1 MMVIHSLIFLAAGCL
16 LLSSCAPHIAA
27 SGPVT
32 GEPRLEGELFVSFDG
47 SKLPLRKWLPAGR
60 TRVVVIALHGFN
72 DYSNFINDAAL
83 YFRDR
88 GIAVYAYD
96 QRGFGEAPHRGKWAG
111 REAMIRDLRTVI
123 PLVRE
128 RHPGIPLYLLGESM
142 GGAVIMTAEATGSPL
157 PADGVILSA
166 PAVWSRR
173 TMPFYQRWLLALAAR
188 TIPWA
193 TLTPE
198 HLDIKPSDNRE
209 MLKKLSQDPLVIK
222 KSRVDAIYG
231 LANLMDGAYESADR
245 YDHNTLLL
253 YGARDE
259 IIPPKPMRHVFR
271 QRLNNTF
278 SRPQRILV
286 YPDGY
291 HMLLRDLQ
299 AEVVWNDILAWMTAP
314 AGRFP
319 SVENGRAREV
329 TGEEDIEP
337 SLRFGPD
344 K

>member
-1 MMVIHSLIFLAAGCL
+1 MMVIQSLVILVAGCL

-27 SGPVT
+27 PGPVA
-32 GEPRLEGELFVSFDG
+32 GEPRVEDDLFVSFDG
-47 SKLPLRKWLPAGR
+47 SELPLRKWLPGGR
-60 TRVVVIALHGFN
+60 ARAVIIALHGYN
-72 DYSNFINDAAL
+72 DYSNFITDAAL
-83 YFRDR
+83 YFKDR

-111 REAMIRDLRTVI
+111 HEAMIRDLRTII

-128 RHPGIPLYLLGESM
+128 FHSGIPLYLLGESM
-142 GGAVIMTAEATGSPL
+142 GGAVIMTAEAAGNPL
-157 PADGVILSA
+157 PADGVILAA
-166 PAVWSRR
+166 PAVWSRG

-193 TLTPE
+193 RLTPE

-209 MLKKLSQDPLVIK
+209 MLKALGRDPLVIK
-222 KSRVDAIYG
+222 KSRVDAVYG
-231 LANLMDGAYESADR
+231 LVNLMDAAYESAPRFDL
-245 YDHNTLLL
+245 NTLLL

-259 IIPPKPMRHVFR
+259 IIPPKPMSHVFR
-271 QRLNNTF
+271 QRLNNTY

-286 YPDGY
+286 YADGY

-299 AEVVWNDILAWMTAP
+299 AKAVWDDILAWMAAP

-319 SVENGRAREV
+319 SVENGRAREI

-337 SLRFGPD
+337 SLRPNLI